1 MNAWL
6 PYNTRTPRG
15 ALRLFCFPPGG
26 AGAVVYRKWIPLL
39 GPEVEV
45 CPIEFPGR
53 LARRDES
60 LLSSLPELVERTAV
74 ALRDELSG
82 RFAFF
87 GYSMGSLV
95 AFELTRLLRRER
107 GLEPE
112 WLFVAAHAAPQLA
125 RRAPAM
131 SAASDD
137 ELLQFFQRTYAPLPA
152 QVTAHPELLAVI
164 SEILRADVHILERY
178 AYAAAPPL
186 GCPIRAFGGLDDQS
200 TARTEL
206 EAWRSQTAARFALQ
220 MFPGGHFFWEQS
232 LGEVVN
238 VVGRCLGLQRR
249 AGSERTRP
257 TRPSKADRRAGPFG
271 PAAR

>member
-6 PYNTRTPRG
+6 PYNRRTSRG

-26 AGAVVYRKWIPLL
+26 AGAAVYRKWMRLL
-39 GPEVEV
+39 APEVEV
-45 CPIEFPGR
+45 CPIECPGR
-53 LARRDES
+53 LARRDERV
-60 LLSSLPELVERTAV
+60 LSSLPELVERAAA

-95 AFELTRLLRRER
+95 AFELARLLRREH
-107 GLEPE
+107 GVEPE
-112 WLFVAAHAAPQLA
+112 WLFVAAHAAPQLT
-125 RRAPAM
+125 RRAPVM
-131 SAASDD
+131 SAAPDY
-137 ELLQFFQRTYAPLPA
+137 ELLQFFQRTYGPLPA

-164 SEILRADVHILERY
+164 SDILRADVQLLERY
-178 AYAAAPPL
+178 DYAAEPPL
-186 GCPIRAFGGLDDQS
+186 GCPIRAFGGLDDES
-200 TARTEL
+200 TSRAEL
-206 EAWRSQTAARFALQ
+206 DAWQAQTAAHFAVR

-232 LGEVVN
+232 LVEVVN
-238 VVGRCLGLQRR
+238 VVGRCLGLRPR

-257 TRPSKADRRAGPFG
+257 TRPSTEDRRAGPFA